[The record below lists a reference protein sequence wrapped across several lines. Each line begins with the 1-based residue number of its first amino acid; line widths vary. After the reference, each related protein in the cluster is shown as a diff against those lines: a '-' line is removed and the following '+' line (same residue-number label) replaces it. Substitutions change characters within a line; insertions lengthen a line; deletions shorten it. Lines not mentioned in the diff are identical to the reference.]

1 MAIRDKIWFFATKN
15 HPQGLVLTRPLALLN
30 AILYPKRALLA
41 WLKED
46 CGYNI
51 YTNSWTIHG
60 TVFSD
65 GFLRALARETPTGR
79 CFVVKNS
86 SETEASY
93 PILYASYYNLVKDP
107 FTGEEFVKIMD
118 HPPNDSCANQ

>member
-1 MAIRDKIWFFATKN
+1 MTIRDKIWFFATKDY
-15 HPQGLVLTRPLALLN
+15 PQGLVLTRPLALLN

-51 YTNSWTIHG
+51 WTNSWTIHG

-65 GFLRALARETPTGR
+65 GFLRAFTRETPTGR
-79 CFVVKNS
+79 CFVVKR
-86 SETEASY
+86 SEPFPTGRLIIHTY
-93 PILYASYYNLVKDP
+93 DCKFIRDP
-107 FTGEEFVKIMD
+107 FTKKQYAMIDDQPMAD
-118 HPPNDSCANQ
+118 C